1 MRMKPL
7 LLFCCLLLSL
17 KAFSDDKNTS
27 INITGNWKE
36 VKRMDLSKQP
46 VAYTDTIV
54 IKFTS
59 ATEYVWK
66 KGDGLGM
73 RGYYTANKKTI
84 DLGMVAFDVQK
95 ISHDSMTLKMDDKIY
110 QFARYTETP
119 VHEDDSKAQGGTRLL
134 LKENYTGVSDFNL
147 LKGRWQNYKR
157 EGAVKDVDYS
167 RIIKMI
173 VIPAN
178 TQDGKKGFVYAAN
191 DAENA
196 PSWYVDKF
204 ENSTIYCKGK
214 DDRTLKVLKCDG
226 KELVF
231 DDGTYK
237 YYCKKFDK

>member
-1 MRMKPL
+1 MKPL
-7 LLFCCLLLSL
+7 LIFGCLLLSL

-36 VKRMDLSKQP
+36 VKEMNLSKQP
-46 VAYTDTIV
+46 LAFTDTIV
-54 IKFTS
+54 MKFTS
-59 ATEYVWK
+59 PTEYVWK

-84 DLGMVAFDVQK
+84 DLGMIAFDVQQYN
-95 ISHDSMTLKMDDKIY
+95 HDSMTLKTEDKIY
-110 QFARYTETP
+110 KFVRFTEASLK
-119 VHEDDSKAQGGTRLL
+119 EDDSKAQGGARLL
-134 LKENYTGVSDFNL
+134 TKENYADVTDFNV

-178 TQDGKKGFVYAAN
+178 SQDGKKGFVYAAN
-191 DAENA
+191 DAESA
-196 PSWYVDKF
+196 PSWFIDKF

-226 KELVF
+226 TELIF
-231 DDGTYK
+231 DDGVYK